1 MHKQLMGLAAIV
13 LLGGCSTVVARPD
26 ATDTLMQRYAG
37 AVPGASLLVIKD
49 GKPIVRRGYGM
60 ADMEHHVPATPATNY
75 RLASV
80 SKQFTAAAILLLA
93 EDGKLKLDDPVRRWL
108 PSLPEKYRR
117 GHPAPFADPH
127 RRAGRL

>member
-1 MHKQLMGLAAIV
+1 VRKPLIGLAAAIV
-13 LLGGCSTVVARPD
+13 LASSAAVASHADSTD
-26 ATDTLMQRYAG
+26 ALMSRYTG
-37 AVPGASLLVIKD
+37 DVPGASLLVIKD
-49 GKPIVRRGYGM
+49 GKPIMRRGYGM